1 MVKHVARGYNNAIRI
16 ISSIVVT
23 IQHDFGTTTSLIM
36 IYINICVLFYLLE
49 HTWGCVMVRLPFV
62 PPNVVVFRQR
72 HKRDCLENAAASCP
86 NRYDDGADSFS
97 SVERR
102 TRCVYSDY
110 RLPYHTG
117 THWIPPPSVHR
128 PPKAS
133 FVLSQQSP
141 PPSAVCLVALYR
153 ERVAVPR
160 WN

>member
-1 MVKHVARGYNNAIRI
+1 MCFIL
-16 ISSIVVT
+16 SS
-23 IQHDFGTTTSLIM
+23 G
-36 IYINICVLFYLLE
+36 
-49 HTWGCVMVRLPFV
+49 TWGCVMWGLPFV
-62 PPNVVVFRQR
+62 PQNVVVFRQR

-133 FVLSQQSP
+133 FVLSSQQSP
-141 PPSAVCLVALYR
+141 PPSAVCLVALI

-160 WN
+160 WNWEADHRRRRVMSSCCQSLTTIKNLTKRGRIHPWQCY